1 MQQLVAQIP
10 WGHHC
15 VLLDKVKDPSER
27 EWYVRATVQYGWSR
41 DILVH
46 QIESGLHVRQGWA
59 VTNFDR
65 ALPSPQSDLAQQ
77 ITKDPYNFD
86 FLLLG
91 EEAHER
97 DLERGLLEH
106 LRKFLLELGVGFAF
120 VGSQY
125 RLQIGGEEFFIDLL
139 FYHLNLRAYIV
150 VDLKVQAF
158 RAEFAGKMN
167 LYLSAVN
174 DLLRHP
180 DDQPSSGLILCKILK
195 SASAVQTNGLG
206 FSFLRSR

>member
-1 MQQLVAQIP
+1 MQQTAAQIP
-10 WGHHC
+10 WFHHC
-15 VLLDKVKDPSER
+15 VLLDKVKDPSAR

-46 QIESGLHVRQGWA
+46 QVESGLHVRQGRA

-125 RLQIGGEEFFIDLL
+125 RLPIGGEEFFIDLL
-139 FYHLNLRAYIV
+139 FYHLKLRAYIV
-150 VDLKVQAF
+150 IDLKVQAF
-158 RAEFAGKMN
+158 RAEFAGK
-167 LYLSAVN
+167 
-174 DLLRHP
+174 
-180 DDQPSSGLILCKILK
+180 
-195 SASAVQTNGLG
+195 
-206 FSFLRSR
+206 